1 MAQKQPPSPEFIQAM
16 TEYEAIVAKYGMDS
30 KEEKLQFHK
39 LLTLAPQ
46 QAKDEIAQ
54 LAKEMGLIPKPS
66 GYADDGQPLFN
77 LMDIQKH
84 FGLSDDEMNE
94 TTQEMESLGL
104 LTPHTG
110 NINRIQ

>member
-1 MAQKQPPSPEFIQAM
+1 MTIDKNHQAFCDAM
-16 TEYEAIVAKYGMDS
+16 TEYDAIVAKYGMDS

-104 LTPHTG
+104 LTPHQG